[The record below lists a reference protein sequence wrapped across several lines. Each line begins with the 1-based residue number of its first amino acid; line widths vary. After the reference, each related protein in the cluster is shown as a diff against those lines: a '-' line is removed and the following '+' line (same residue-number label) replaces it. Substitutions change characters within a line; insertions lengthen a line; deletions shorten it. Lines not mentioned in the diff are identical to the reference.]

1 MKTNNNSL
9 AKYIP
14 LVGQGEINE
23 IISLAEYIGPT
34 TIQHINSTKAGG
46 GVAEILNCILPLFK
60 SLGFDVSWD
69 VIKGNKDF
77 FEITKKFHNILHG
90 ENIKITDTMTE
101 KYETTVEKNSGR
113 IRDDMDFIIIHD
125 PQPLPLIRHKKETKA
140 TWIWRCHIDATKAD
154 YHLTGFLRQF
164 IDRYDCSVYHLPNYA
179 FGSFNDEYIVAPAI
193 DPFND
198 KNKDLTPAQIKNEL
212 ERYEIDPSIP
222 IVLQVSRFDKFK
234 DPIGVI
240 KAFQMVQDMG
250 ISAQLVLAGG
260 TAVDDPEGVR
270 IHKRVQKK
278 ALGNNSISILQSPSD
293 ISINA
298 LQRAASVV
306 IQKSLREGFG
316 LVVTEAMW
324 KGKPVIGGNV
334 GGIRRQIIHGES
346 GFLVDTIEGT
356 AYRIQQLL
364 SNPILAKQI
373 GMAAKKSVLTN
384 YLMPSLIKNWLL
396 LFLSL
401 KKYRKKGVVHL

>member
-1 MKTNNNSL
+1 MNKDPL

-23 IISLAEYIGPT
+23 LISLAESLGPL

-60 SLGFDVSWD
+60 SLGIEVFWD
-69 VIKGNKDF
+69 VIKGNKEF
-77 FEITKKFHNILHG
+77 FEVTKAFHNILHG
-90 ENIKITDTMTE
+90 ENRTITEQMTDKYINTVNSNSKILRSD
-101 KYETTVEKNSGR
+101 V
-113 IRDDMDFIIIHD
+113 DFIVIHD
-125 PQPLPLIRHKKETKA
+125 PQPLPLIRFKRETRA
-140 TWIWRCHIDATKAD
+140 RWIWRCHIDATKAD
-154 YHLTGFLRQF
+154 YRLTGYLRQF
-164 IDRYDCSVYHLPNYA
+164 IDSYDCSVYHLPNYA
-179 FGSFNDEYIVAPAI
+179 FGSFNDEYIIAPAI

-198 KNKDLTPAQIKNEL
+198 KNKELTPKQIRSEL
-212 ERYEIDPSIP
+212 KKYDIDPSIP

-240 KAFQMVQDMG
+240 KAFEMVQDMG
-250 ISAQLVLAGG
+250 ISAQLILAGG
-260 TAVDDPEGVR
+260 TAVDDPEGER
-270 IHKRVQKK
+270 IHNKVLKTSK
-278 ALGNNSISILQSPSD
+278 GNKLIHILQSPPD
-293 ISINA
+293 ITINA

-306 IQKSLREGFG
+306 VQKSLREGFG

-334 GGIRRQIIHGES
+334 GGIRSQIIHGEN
-346 GFLVDTIEGT
+346 GFLVDTVEGT

-364 SNPILAKQI
+364 SNPIFAKQMGI
-373 GMAAKKSVLTN
+373 AANKTVITN
-384 YLMPSLIKNWLL
+384 YLMPTLVKNWLL

-401 KKYRKKGVVHL
+401 QNPNKKGVVHLS